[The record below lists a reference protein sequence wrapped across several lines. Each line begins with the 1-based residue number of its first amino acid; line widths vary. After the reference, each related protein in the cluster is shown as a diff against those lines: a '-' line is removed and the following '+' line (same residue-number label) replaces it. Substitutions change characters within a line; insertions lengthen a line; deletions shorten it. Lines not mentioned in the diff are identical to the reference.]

1 MYVELIG
8 IAAAILT
15 TASFVPQVYKI
26 WKHKNTQGLSVTM
39 YLVMLFGVILWEI
52 YGILIQSFAVILAN
66 IITALLLLLILY
78 FRFKYKQ
85 P

>member
-26 WKHKNTQGLSVTM
+26 WKHKNTQGLSVIM